1 MKKIILAL
9 DVFDIKTARNLVEKT
24 SEYIDVFKIGPILF
38 LPFGKEM
45 IKFINTMGKKVFLDL
60 KFHDIPSTVNRSV
73 MSARELGVYSL
84 TVHCAGGEEML
95 KAATEVKNR
104 PKIWAVTVLTS
115 QLSAGDEAIRRAA
128 AAKKSGADG
137 VIASPLEIVSIKK
150 ELGNNF
156 EVVTPGI
163 RLIKTNDD
171 QKRVATP
178 KEAVKNGA
186 DFIVVGRP
194 ITEAQNPKEA
204 ARQISESLEDQ
215 K

>member
-1 MKKIILAL
+1 
-9 DVFDIKTARNLVEKT
+9 
-24 SEYIDVFKIGPILF
+24 
-38 LPFGKEM
+38 
-45 IKFINTMGKKVFLDL
+45 
-60 KFHDIPSTVNRSV
+60 
-73 MSARELGVYSL
+73 
-84 TVHCAGGEEML
+84 ML
-95 KAATEVKNR
+95 KAATEVENR

-115 QLSAGDEAIRRAA
+115 QLSAGDEAIRRAT

-204 ARQISESLEDQ
+204 ARQISESIEDQ